1 MGPAGRKGQFKTRAG
16 ARLPAVRPTGP
27 RRRTHS
33 PQTKDPQV
41 GGRGGGR
48 GPPSDRPAGPAPS
61 AVPVPSHASYGSF
74 PSRIAEGQEPSASRE
89 AAGGFCGSASP
100 PTPAPRQ
107 QGGLHPP
114 QLVLLRLLCGADAG
128 RAAGWEPAGLGD
140 GSPVPGSDLEGR
152 GGPARVH
159 LRPGHPPASQ
169 SALGRHDARERV
181 PPSSAHV
188 LRGPHATARRSESE
202 HSPHGFPREAP
213 FRLTAPRPHYSDVT
227 TVSLLSIILQFD

>member
-1 MGPAGRKGQFKTRAG
+1 MGAEAAGGPPATGRRGQLPPLYPSLLTRPTGRFQAESRRGRSPAPRGRRQAVSAG
-16 ARLPAVRPTGP
+16 ARLP
-27 RRRTHS
+27 
-33 PQTKDPQV
+33 
-41 GGRGGGR
+41 
-48 GPPSDRPAGPAPS
+48 
-61 AVPVPSHASYGSF
+61 
-74 PSRIAEGQEPSASRE
+74 
-89 AAGGFCGSASP
+89 
-100 PTPAPRQ
+100 PAPRQ

-213 FRLTAPRPHYSDVT
+213 PRLTAPGPHYSDVT
-227 TVSLLSIILQFD
+227 IVSLLSIILQFD

>member
-48 GPPSDRPAGPAPS
+48 GAPQRQAGGASSLRCTRPFSRVLRVVSKQNRGGAGAQRLEGGGRRFLRERVSPHPRTPSARWAPSTAARPAA
-61 AVPVPSHASYGSF
+61 ASV
-74 PSRIAEGQEPSASRE
+74 R
-89 AAGGFCGSASP
+89 
-100 PTPAPRQ
+100 
-107 QGGLHPP
+107 
-114 QLVLLRLLCGADAG
+114 ADAG

-202 HSPHGFPREAP
+202 HSPHGFP
-213 FRLTAPRPHYSDVT
+213 PRGASPAHSPETSLQRRHDCFPSQHYFT
-227 TVSLLSIILQFD
+227 I